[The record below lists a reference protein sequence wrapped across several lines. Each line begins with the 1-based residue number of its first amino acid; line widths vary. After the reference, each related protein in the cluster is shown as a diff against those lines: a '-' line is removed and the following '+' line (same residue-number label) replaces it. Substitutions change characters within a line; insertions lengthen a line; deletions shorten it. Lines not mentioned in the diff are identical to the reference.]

1 MTLPKRKDVVQF
13 STWLPRGLVAQVRA
27 RAWAQQETIQT
38 VVEQALLKAFP
49 EYVSL
54 STSSTQVLHSLSTG
68 SQQLIPSPDGAI
80 EDDCLKNG
88 QKKAFPYYSSS
99 FSSEEGEESEEGKKQ
114 EEEEEEEEEKQAG
127 LVLNQEKLKE
137 GLLQL
142 AAREVQ
148 RKVMGKG

>member
-1 MTLPKRKDVVQF
+1 MGIPKAAKDSTQF
-13 STWLPRGLVAQVRA
+13 STWLPRGLVAQIRA
-27 RAWAQQETIQT
+27 RAWRDKVTIQK
-38 VVEQALLKAFP
+38 VVERALLKAFP
-49 EYVSL
+49 EYVAL
-54 STSSTQVLHSLSTG
+54 STASTQLANRLLTG
-68 SQQLIPSPDGAI
+68 SDLPNAAPTAVI

-99 FSSEEGEESEEGKKQ
+99 FSSEEGEESEEGEKQ
-114 EEEEEEEEEKQAG
+114 EEEEEKQEG
-127 LVLNQEKLKE
+127 LVLNGEKLKE